1 MNKSSKNEQQKKT
14 PPMVVELY
22 DIIGSLQDASET
34 IVEYDMLERTRW
46 LANDIYK
53 FIFIAD

>member
-1 MNKSSKNEQQKKT
+1 
-14 PPMVVELY
+14 MVVELY